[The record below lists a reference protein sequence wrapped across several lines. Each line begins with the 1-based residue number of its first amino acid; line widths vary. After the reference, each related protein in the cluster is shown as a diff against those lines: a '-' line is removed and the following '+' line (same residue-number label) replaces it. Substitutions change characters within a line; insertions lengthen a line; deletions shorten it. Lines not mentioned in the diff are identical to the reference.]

1 MAKMASW
8 EAGMTGQKRR
18 NLDDYIGIAGGG
30 KISASPKPPF
40 DPRAIFLVQLYI
52 ISERE

>member
-30 KISASPKPPF
+30 GDKRIPKAPF